1 MIRYFELQIEDP
13 KLNAKI
19 EAMANEWQ
27 ISSDEVV
34 SSIIEKYVDRQRV
47 TINT

>member
-1 MIRYFELQIEDP
+1 MNKSFELQIEDP

-27 ISSDEVV
+27 ISPDELV
-34 SSIIEKYVDRQRV
+34 SRIIEKYVASFKG
-47 TINT
+47 NS